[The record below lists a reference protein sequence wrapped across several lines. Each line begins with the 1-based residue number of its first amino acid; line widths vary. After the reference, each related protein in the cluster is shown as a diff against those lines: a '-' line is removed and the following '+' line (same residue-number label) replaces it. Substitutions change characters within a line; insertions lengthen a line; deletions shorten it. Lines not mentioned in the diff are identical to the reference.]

1 MLPRIALIRVAPEH
15 HLAYVCVHHVVSD
28 GFSQLLLFRR
38 VLEIYDAGPD
48 AGKGAPPPLRLL
60 VEDDVAYH
68 ADPARH
74 GSDRAMW
81 ASRFPGEREPTT
93 LSSRPFVPATDFIRE
108 SALVP
113 AEVARK
119 LRAAA
124 WDVRAAL
131 PGLLI
136 AATAA
141 YVQRMTGSPDVL
153 LNLLTTA
160 RTDPRLR
167 PVPGMVANAVP
178 VPVTIRPG
186 MTRGELVT
194 EAAVEIKRTV
204 RHQRY
209 RGRRVREHLGLTG
222 DPRPFG
228 PTVNILRVGQER
240 HFGGCRATVHD
251 VSTGQVDDIE
261 FVIGETPDGGLPITV
276 IANPALYRQD
286 EPAAHAARFV
296 AFLEDFARK
305 EVL

>member
-1 MLPRIALIRVAPEH
+1 
-15 HLAYVCVHHVVSD
+15 
-28 GFSQLLLFRR
+28 
-38 VLEIYDAGPD
+38 
-48 AGKGAPPPLRLL
+48 
-60 VEDDVAYH
+60 
-68 ADPARH
+68 
-74 GSDRAMW
+74 MW
-81 ASRFPGEREPTT
+81 ASRFPVGREPTT
-93 LSSRPFVPATDFIRE
+93 LSSRPFVPAADFVRE
-108 SALVP
+108 STMVP
-113 AEVARK
+113 GEVSRQ

-124 WDVRAAL
+124 WDIRAAL

-141 YVQRMTGSPDVL
+141 YVQRVTGTADVL

-160 RTDPRLR
+160 RTDSRLR
-167 PVPGMVANAVP
+167 SVPGMVANAVP
-178 VPVTIRPG
+178 VPVPIRPG

-209 RGRRVREHLGLTG
+209 RGRRVREHLGLPG

-240 HFGGCRATVHD
+240 FFGGCRATVHD

-261 FVIGETPDGGLPITV
+261 FVIGETPEGGLPLTV

-286 EPAAHAARFV
+286 EVAAHAARFV
-296 AFLEDFARK
+296 AFLADFAR
-305 EVL
+305 EGAL